1 MNTKKIIQSFRGY
14 KQSINPKYRAY
25 ADEVISLFKDR
36 KIEKTKEAEKL
47 LIQLSSRGKAPAA
60 AIQKIKDKYSK
71 AEPATGKLSRPAER
85 SYFIKGRI
93 TMRET
98 YTNELK
104 KTGEIKTQFY
114 DLPPTVYTATIKTKN
129 QQEAERLFNV
139 LAIQQAETNQQG
151 NESNK
156 HRVVK
161 VIGVDVDSVVPE
173 SSFKAETETSQLMKA
188 AKPLEYSFV
197 PADDSLNTNTGF
209 CVLDQFLGLYSQQI
223 KHLTKEYFIDLCYQV
238 RGESKPAKKE
248 ISLLDVGILD
258 IDEEEERPDVWN
270 ISKGVSPDML
280 KKICEFE
287 DISHYC
293 FDVTRKCF
301 LKHISRNRNYKALVY
316 YCINNHMYLVLDPK
330 AAEELVKR
338 ARDVETK
345 IKSHCI
351 QEDVK
356 ETENIYSREI
366 FEDIPIDNLNNYQTA
381 TIIYSKS
388 NLNDEL
394 DQVILKH
401 NYIPSL
407 KNHRSNTTQINY
419 NKDGRDIILV
429 IDPNIEHGMTFK
441 DVRQLCNKVKVVFNN
456 QSFTQLIK
464 EELKKYFDAKIE
476 RHQPTKEE
484 RANLFDK
491 ADGCC
496 ASCKKKIKVFHV
508 DHIIP
513 LAEGGTNDAVNL
525 QVLCKPCHFD
535 KTRQEQEHGYI
546 KLSQTE
552 SSFNSTV
559 REIFNSALN
568 TKYAFV
574 EKLKETIP
582 PKLANNKIHFI
593 DKVRCRKTCLYYNK
607 YDYPLFTVIDE
618 PAFYKGEKKAGLYF
632 VRTNN
637 YLPMRG
643 NGWYSLPMIE
653 YCLSTR
659 IIKETDITHA
669 IYSSLTIPKD
679 HYNKFIDYITSTMDD
694 KAKLAV
700 NSMIGCFKPK
710 VRENWR
716 SLLITTNPNAAY
728 AHFLNKNGCFI
739 DSRKI
744 GDQTYYQVYDRY
756 FSNREE
762 TEAPI
767 YNQILE
773 QEAIEVHK
781 LIKIIENK
789 GGVVLDVSTD
799 CVSCVF
805 ETNESPFEVEN
816 DRIKGY
822 YDDAEQKSHKY
833 RTEDKDGRLEVER
846 MKAYVRSELY
856 YHTEK
861 EFNII
866 PDSDDFEMLVDLI
879 INSGK
884 SIHIDGRAGC
894 GKTYLMNIL
903 RDQLKARGIEFAC
916 LAPTN
921 KACRLIS
928 GETMHRFAVKATGSF
943 IRETKIKYIFIDE
956 VSMMAEMFY
965 KFFIVLK
972 RMRPDIKFIIAGDF
986 AQLLP
991 VKDRVENCD
1000 YKNSLALHELCD
1012 GNRLQ
1017 LTKCRR
1023 SDSTLFNMLLP
1034 NNIKNVKKSQFKNQ
1048 FTKLHI
1054 CFTNKKRIEINKLM
1068 MDQVIQKKKV
1078 KPLELKALD
1087 YDQNS
1092 QDVKLCAGM
1101 PVISRKNSKDLNIY
1115 NNETYTIK
1123 EIRHKEKIVIV
1134 VDDGKEQEV
1143 KFEEFSKMFNVAFC
1157 ITTHRSQGMTI
1168 DEPYTIHE
1176 FEKFDNRLKY
1186 VALSR
1191 STNINHINII

>member
-1 MNTKKIIQSFRGY
+1 
-14 KQSINPKYRAY
+14 
-25 ADEVISLFKDR
+25 
-36 KIEKTKEAEKL
+36 
-47 LIQLSSRGKAPAA
+47 
-60 AIQKIKDKYSK
+60 
-71 AEPATGKLSRPAER
+71 
-85 SYFIKGRI
+85 
-93 TMRET
+93 
-98 YTNELK
+98 
-104 KTGEIKTQFY
+104 
-114 DLPPTVYTATIKTKN
+114 
-129 QQEAERLFNV
+129 
-139 LAIQQAETNQQG
+139 
-151 NESNK
+151 
-156 HRVVK
+156 
-161 VIGVDVDSVVPE
+161 
-173 SSFKAETETSQLMKA
+173 
-188 AKPLEYSFV
+188 
-197 PADDSLNTNTGF
+197 
-209 CVLDQFLGLYSQQI
+209 
-223 KHLTKEYFIDLCYQV
+223 
-238 RGESKPAKKE
+238 
-248 ISLLDVGILD
+248 
-258 IDEEEERPDVWN
+258 
-270 ISKGVSPDML
+270 
-280 KKICEFE
+280 
-287 DISHYC
+287 
-293 FDVTRKCF
+293 
-301 LKHISRNRNYKALVY
+301 
-316 YCINNHMYLVLDPK
+316 
-330 AAEELVKR
+330 
-338 ARDVETK
+338 
-345 IKSHCI
+345 
-351 QEDVK
+351 
-356 ETENIYSREI
+356 
-366 FEDIPIDNLNNYQTA
+366 
-381 TIIYSKS
+381 
-388 NLNDEL
+388 
-394 DQVILKH
+394 
-401 NYIPSL
+401 
-407 KNHRSNTTQINY
+407 
-419 NKDGRDIILV
+419 
-429 IDPNIEHGMTFK
+429 
-441 DVRQLCNKVKVVFNN
+441 
-456 QSFTQLIK
+456 
-464 EELKKYFDAKIE
+464 
-476 RHQPTKEE
+476 
-484 RANLFDK
+484 
-491 ADGCC
+491 
-496 ASCKKKIKVFHV
+496 
-508 DHIIP
+508 
-513 LAEGGTNDAVNL
+513 
-525 QVLCKPCHFD
+525 
-535 KTRQEQEHGYI
+535 
-546 KLSQTE
+546 
-552 SSFNSTV
+552 
-559 REIFNSALN
+559 
-568 TKYAFV
+568 
-574 EKLKETIP
+574 
-582 PKLANNKIHFI
+582 
-593 DKVRCRKTCLYYNK
+593 
-607 YDYPLFTVIDE
+607 
-618 PAFYKGEKKAGLYF
+618 
-632 VRTNN
+632 
-637 YLPMRG
+637 
-643 NGWYSLPMIE
+643 
-653 YCLSTR
+653 
-659 IIKETDITHA
+659 
-669 IYSSLTIPKD
+669 
-679 HYNKFIDYITSTMDD
+679 MDD

-903 RDQLKARGIEFAC
+903 IDQLKARGIEFVC

-921 KACRLIS
+921 KACRLIG

-1048 FTKLHI
+1048 FTNLHI

-1068 MDQVIQKKKV
+1068 MDQVIKKKKV
-1078 KPLELKALD
+1078 KPLELTALD

-1092 QDVKLCAGM
+1092 QDVKLCSGM

-1134 VDDGKEQEV
+1134 VDDSKEQEV

-1157 ITTHRSQGMTI
+1157 ITTHKAQGATF